1 MIRVS
6 ITPELI
12 EKTLRSGNKIGSLI
26 EVIDGLP
33 FNVRL
38 VDAKMDG
45 AYLRLYFSQPTVP
58 DTELSDLNIVLKA
71 RQAIA
76 IEDLEAAKRKDHL
89 NVGVTV
95 ERTIG

>member
-38 VDAKMDG
+38 VDAKMEG
-45 AYLRLYFSQPTVP
+45 GYLRLYFSQSTVP
-58 DTELSDLNIVLKA
+58 DTDLSDLNIVLKA

-76 IEDLEAAKRKDHL
+76 LDDLEAAKRKDHL
-89 NVGVTV
+89 NVGVMV